1 MDLPAPD
8 RLAEVLRQ
16 RFGLDAFRPG
26 QQAAIEALFAHRRLL
41 CIQPT
46 GYGKSLLYQL
56 PATLLPGLTLVISPL
71 LALVRDQV
79 GQLGAR
85 FDIPAASINS
95 DQDDD
100 ENARAMAG
108 ATEGRVKILFVSP
121 ERLDNLEAWRFLLGL
136 PIDLVV
142 VDEAHCISTWGH
154 DFRPSYRQIV
164 RAVRTLAERRPS
176 VRVLGLTA
184 TANARTEADI
194 ARQLA
199 PDEATPLRVMRA
211 AMDRPNLSLA
221 TVEAAGAPAKLAW
234 LERFVAQSPGN
245 GVLYCATRDQTA
257 IVAGYLAQR
266 GLEVA
271 AYHAGLDPA
280 AKRRLQREFL
290 DGRWRAIAATNAL
303 GMGIDKSDLRFIVH
317 VDVPG
322 SITAYYQEV
331 GRAGRDG
338 LPARGVLLYDPADRR
353 IQTHFIRSAQPTPED
368 FERVLAVIAPDADGA
383 WPNLTRI
390 RVRSGLHPT
399 RVTVVLAELREQG
412 HVEKVLI
419 DRKQVYRRVQGTDT
433 PLDLTRYTRQDAV
446 RRAELDAMIRYA
458 EGAVPCLMQALRRAL
473 GDDDAPACG
482 RCDRCA
488 PPAWADLPPVEAN
501 EGVAGWLLH
510 RDVEIAGSRRP
521 PMSAGLA
528 LLDGQ
533 LRAPPFIDFM
543 RRRTQ
548 PGASLAPAVIDL
560 LRRQLDALARRH
572 TFEAVL
578 PLPSRTW
585 AQRDAVAALAAEHL
599 GVPWG
604 ADALAWRDAPDAR
617 QGELLNNDQR
627 RQNVRGRMGAA
638 LPGATEGAL
647 LLLDDYVGSGAT
659 LAEAA
664 RAVRVAGHGGDVVP
678 LTIAKVRWRLG
689 ARGIV

>member
-1 MDLPAPD
+1 MDLPAPE
-8 RLAEVLRQ
+8 RLVEVLRR

-26 QQAAIEALFAHRRLL
+26 QQAAIEALFADRRLL

-108 ATEGRVKILFVSP
+108 AADGRVKILFVSP

-136 PIDLVV
+136 PIDLIV

-164 RAVRTLAERRPS
+164 RAVRALAERRPAL
-176 VRVLGLTA
+176 RVLGLTA

-211 AMDRPNLSLA
+211 TMDRPNLSLA
-221 TVEAAGAPAKLAW
+221 AVHASGTPAKLAW
-234 LERFVAQSPGN
+234 LERFVAQTPGN

-271 AYHAGLDPA
+271 AYHAGFEPA

-353 IQTHFIRSAQPTPED
+353 IQTHFIRSAQPTPQD
-368 FERVLAVIAPDADGA
+368 FERILSVITPDADGA

-419 DRKQVYRRVQGTDT
+419 DRTQVYRPVQGADT

-473 GDDDAPACG
+473 GDDSAPACG
-482 RCDRCA
+482 RCTGCVRE
-488 PPAWADLPPVEAN
+488 AWADLPAVEAS

-521 PMSAGLA
+521 PMAPGLA
-528 LLDGQ
+528 LLDSQ
-533 LRAPPFIDFM
+533 HRAPPFVDFM

-548 PGASLAPAVIDL
+548 VGEALSPAVVDL
-560 LRRQLDALARRH
+560 VRRQLDTLARRH
-572 TFEAVL
+572 TFDAVL

-585 AQRDAVAALAAEHL
+585 VQGEALAALAAEHL

-604 ADALAWRDAPDAR
+604 ADVLTWRAPPPAR

-627 RQNVRGRMGAA
+627 RQNVRGRMAA
-638 LPGATEGAL
+638 HLPGDTANAL
-647 LLLDDYVGSGAT
+647 LLVDDYVGSGAT
-659 LAEAA
+659 LAEAV
-664 RAVRVAGHGGDVVP
+664 RALRAAGHAGEVVP
-678 LTIAKVRWRLG
+678 FTVAKVRWRLG